1 MYLEKSQ
8 NYVQFRTNKISMVK
22 IGQLKYHTKRKWYS
36 CFDIAPLHHTKNNI
50 WMQHSNYTMW
60 QSAISALT
68 VTMHFQKS
76 LPLQYAHKM
85 MDIPQV

>member
-50 WMQHSNYTMW
+50 
-60 QSAISALT
+60 
-68 VTMHFQKS
+68 
-76 LPLQYAHKM
+76 
-85 MDIPQV
+85 